1 MKKLIS
7 IIIAL
12 ILFALILPFSCEMLD
27 VSLFKPDEAVEIT
40 ISQGSSTRD
49 IASTLKENGLISNE
63 YVFLLKVKMSDYSN
77 KLNYGTFS
85 LNKNMTVSEIIK
97 IIGENHF
104 VKKTISVTFPEGS
117 SVQQMGAILEEKG
130 ITTKEEFLNSL
141 NDAYD
146 YEFLNKI
153 PAGNYD
159 YKLQGF
165 LFPDTYEFYETA
177 TAHEI
182 VDKMLLEFKNKYLSL
197 SKNFDNVFEI
207 ITKASIIE
215 KEAKLDSER
224 PIVAGVINNRLK
236 IGMPLQIDA
245 CVVYAVTNGMY
256 NLDRVLNSHL
266 KSTSLYNTYKYTG
279 LTPGPICNPGL
290 TSIEAALK
298 PKKHKYLYYHTDETK
313 KDGSHI
319 FTETFENHV
328 NTMN

>member
-1 MKKLIS
+1 M
-7 IIIAL
+7 
-12 ILFALILPFSCEMLD
+12 
-27 VSLFKPDEAVEIT
+27 
-40 ISQGSSTRD
+40 
-49 IASTLKENGLISNE
+49 
-63 YVFLLKVKMSDYSN
+63 
-77 KLNYGTFS
+77 
-85 LNKNMTVSEIIK
+85 
-97 IIGENHF
+97 
-104 VKKTISVTFPEGS
+104 
-117 SVQQMGAILEEKG
+117 
-130 ITTKEEFLNSL
+130 
-141 NDAYD
+141 
-146 YEFLNKI
+146 
-153 PAGNYD
+153 
-159 YKLQGF
+159 
-165 LFPDTYEFYETA
+165 
-177 TAHEI
+177 
-182 VDKMLLEFKNKYLSL
+182 DKRLLEFKNKYLSL

-266 KSTSLYNTYKYTG
+266 KSTSLYNTYKHTG